1 MDKHNE
7 KSPLT
12 INIKQNIFKIIDAR
26 VVRKNVFVKEFG
38 SKDEFDIIDTAA
50 FHIVVYKDCKPVAT
64 ARAFCYDDDMYAI
77 ERLCVLQEYRGSG
90 IAAILLSELEQF
102 ISTIYSGTLKLIA
115 DLESYEYFEKYGY
128 IRSGY
133 PYVTERGVMV
143 CLEKII

>member
-1 MDKHNE
+1 MEKLNE
-7 KSPLT
+7 KSSLT

-26 VVRKNVFVKEFG
+26 VVRKNVFVKELG
-38 SKDEFDIIDTAA
+38 GKDEFDIIDTAA

-64 ARAFCYDDDMYAI
+64 ARAFCYDDDIYAI

-90 IAAILLSELEQF
+90 IAAILLSELEHF

-128 IRSGY
+128 VRSGY

-143 CLEKII
+143 CLEKTI